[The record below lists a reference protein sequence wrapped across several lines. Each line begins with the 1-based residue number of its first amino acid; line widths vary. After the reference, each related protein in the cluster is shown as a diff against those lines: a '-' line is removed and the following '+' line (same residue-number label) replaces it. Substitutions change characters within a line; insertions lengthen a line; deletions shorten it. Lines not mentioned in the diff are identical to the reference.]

1 MGNLNLKGNI
11 LVNDFIQELKWRGQF
26 NNATPEIEN
35 LLNQEKITGYIGFD
49 PTSDSLHVGSLAQ
62 IITLIRFQKYG
73 HRPIALVGGATG
85 MIGDPSGK
93 KAERKLLS
101 EEEIRYNA
109 EKIQTQLN
117 TILNNNPFASTPIEM
132 VNNIDWIKNLT
143 VIDFLRDI
151 GKRFTVNYM
160 LAKDSVKSRLETE
173 ISFTEFTYQ
182 ILQAY
187 DFYWLFTHK
196 NCKLQMGGS
205 DQWGNITSGIE
216 LIRKMTGE
224 EAHGIT
230 TNLITKADGT
240 KFGKT
245 ESGNVW
251 LDRNKTSPYKF
262 YQFWI
267 NTTDEDAKNFIKIF
281 TFLEKEEI
289 DELIEKHFQAPHE
302 RLLQKR
308 LAKEVT
314 TLVHSKQDYEDAVKA
329 SDILFNGN
337 IEELAQLPDDLF
349 KDIMEGV
356 PVSHIPYS
364 TLESGVEVVD
374 FLTTYT
380 NILPSKSEAR
390 KMIQSNAISINKQK
404 ISDTKQLITSNH
416 LINNKYILVQKGK
429 KNYYL
434 CYVEK

>member
-1 MGNLNLKGNI
+1 MNNTTLKI
-11 LVNDFIQELKWRGQF
+11 DFIRELKWRNQF
-26 NNATPEIEN
+26 NNSTPDA
-35 LLNQEKITGYIGFD
+35 EKILNEEQVTGYIGFD

-62 IITLIRFQKYG
+62 IITLLRFQAAG
-73 HRPIALVGGATG
+73 HKPIALVGGATG

-93 KAERKLLS
+93 KEERKLLS

-109 EKIQTQLN
+109 EKIQKQLSEIFSHKN
-117 TILNNNPFASTPIEM
+117 DASIEM
-132 VNNIDWIKNLT
+132 VNNIDWIKNLS

-187 DFYWLFTHK
+187 DFYWLYTHK

-205 DQWGNITSGIE
+205 DQWGNITAGIE
-216 LIRKMTGE
+216 LIRKITGK

-251 LDRNKTSPYKF
+251 LDRHKTSPYKF
-262 YQFWI
+262 YQFWLNI
-267 NTTDEDAKNFIKIF
+267 SDEDVKNYIKIF
-281 TFLEKEEI
+281 TFLPKDEI
-289 DELIEKHFQAPHE
+289 ENLIVQHDAAPHE
-302 RLLQKR
+302 RILQKK
-308 LAKEVT
+308 LAQEVT
-314 TLVHSKQDYEDAVKA
+314 SLVHSIKDYEDAKKA
-329 SDILFNGN
+329 SEILFNGS
-337 IEELAQLPDDLF
+337 IQDIAQLSEDLF

-356 PVSHIPYS
+356 PVFHVPYS
-364 TLESGVEVVD
+364 VLENGVDIVD
-374 FLTTYT
+374 FLAVHTQ
-380 NILPSKSEAR
+380 IFPSKSEAR
-390 KMIQSNAISINKQK
+390 KMIQSNAVSVNKQK
-404 ISDTKQLITSNH
+404 VSDIKYQIGNQDVV
-416 LINNKYILVQKGK
+416 NKKFILVQKGK

-434 CYVEK
+434 CYIEK

>member
-1 MGNLNLKGNI
+1 MIKTMRS
-11 LVNDFIQELKWRGQF
+11 VNFVDELKWRGLF
-26 NNATPEIEN
+26 NNATAHVEAF
-35 LLNQEKITGYIGFD
+35 LNQEKTTGYIGFD

-62 IITLIRFQKYG
+62 IITLLRFQQAG
-73 HRPIALVGGATG
+73 HKPIALVGGATG

-93 KAERKLLS
+93 KEERKLLS

-109 EKIQTQLN
+109 QKIQEQLHKIFSKN
-117 TILNNNPFASTPIEM
+117 SEDESIEM
-132 VNNIDWIKNLT
+132 VNNIDWTKNFT
-143 VIDFLRDI
+143 IIDFLRDI

-160 LAKDSVKSRLETE
+160 LAKDSVKSRLESE

-216 LIRKMTGE
+216 LIRKITGK
-224 EAHGIT
+224 EAYGIT
-230 TNLITKADGT
+230 TNLITKTDGT

-245 ESGNVW
+245 ESGNIW
-251 LDRNKTSPYKF
+251 LDKTKTSAYKF

-267 NTTDEDAKNFIKIF
+267 NTSDEDAKNYIKIF
-281 TFLEKEEI
+281 TFLPKEEI
-289 DELIEKHFQAPHE
+289 EHLIQNHNNAPHE
-302 RLLQKR
+302 RLLQKT

-314 TLVHSKQDYEDAVKA
+314 ILVHSAEDFQDAVKA
-329 SDILFNGN
+329 SEILFNGS
-337 IEELAQLPDDLF
+337 IQELASVSESLF

-356 PVSHIPYS
+356 PESYITFS
-364 TLESGVEVVD
+364 TLQNGVDIVE
-374 FLTTYT
+374 FLTTHT
-380 NILPSKSEAR
+380 NVFPSKSEAR
-390 KMIQSNAISINKQK
+390 KMIQSNAVSINKEK
-404 ISDTKQLITSNH
+404 ITDIKQIINLSH
-416 LINNKYILVQKGK
+416 AVNNKFILIQKGK

-434 CYVEK
+434 CYIEK

>member
-1 MGNLNLKGNI
+1 M
-11 LVNDFIQELKWRGQF
+11 
-26 NNATPEIEN
+26 
-35 LLNQEKITGYIGFD
+35 
-49 PTSDSLHVGSLAQ
+49 
-62 IITLIRFQKYG
+62 
-73 HRPIALVGGATG
+73 
-85 MIGDPSGK
+85 
-93 KAERKLLS
+93 
-101 EEEIRYNA
+101 
-109 EKIQTQLN
+109 
-117 TILNNNPFASTPIEM
+117 
-132 VNNIDWIKNLT
+132 
-143 VIDFLRDI
+143 
-151 GKRFTVNYM
+151 
-160 LAKDSVKSRLETE
+160 
-173 ISFTEFTYQ
+173 
-182 ILQAY
+182 
-187 DFYWLFTHK
+187 
-196 NCKLQMGGS
+196 
-205 DQWGNITSGIE
+205 
-216 LIRKMTGE
+216 
-224 EAHGIT
+224 
-230 TNLITKADGT
+230 
-240 KFGKT
+240 
-245 ESGNVW
+245 
-251 LDRNKTSPYKF
+251 DRNKTSPYKF

-267 NTTDEDAKNFIKIF
+267 NTSDEDAKNFIKIF

-329 SDILFNGN
+329 SDILFNGS

-434 CYVEK
+434 CYAEK

>member
-1 MGNLNLKGNI
+1 
-11 LVNDFIQELKWRGQF
+11 
-26 NNATPEIEN
+26 
-35 LLNQEKITGYIGFD
+35 
-49 PTSDSLHVGSLAQ
+49 
-62 IITLIRFQKYG
+62 
-73 HRPIALVGGATG
+73 
-85 MIGDPSGK
+85 
-93 KAERKLLS
+93 
-101 EEEIRYNA
+101 
-109 EKIQTQLN
+109 
-117 TILNNNPFASTPIEM
+117 
-132 VNNIDWIKNLT
+132 
-143 VIDFLRDI
+143 
-151 GKRFTVNYM
+151 M
-160 LAKDSVKSRLETE
+160 LAKDAVKSRLETE

-216 LIRKMTGE
+216 LIRKITGQN
-224 EAHGIT
+224 AFGIT

-267 NTTDEDAKNFIKIF
+267 NTSDEDAKNFIKIF
-281 TFLEKEEI
+281 TFLSKEEI

-329 SDILFNGN
+329 SDILFNGS
-337 IEELAQLPDDLF
+337 IEELSNLPDNLLLDL
-349 KDIMEGV
+349 IETV
-356 PVSHIPYS
+356 PNINIS
-364 TLESGVEVVD
+364 ESILKNEIKILD
-374 FLTTYT
+374 FLTTHT
-380 NILPSKSEAR
+380 NILPSKSEA
-390 KMIQSNAISINKQK
+390 KKLIQSNGISINKQK
-404 ISDTKQLITSNH
+404 INDINKTISISD
-416 LINNKYILVQKGK
+416 LINNKFILIQKGK
-429 KNYYL
+429 KNFNF
-434 CYVEK
+434 VIIK

>member
-1 MGNLNLKGNI
+1 MKDTT
-11 LVNDFIQELKWRGQF
+11 VKTDFIGELKWRNQF
-26 NNATPEIEN
+26 NNSTPDA
-35 LLNQEKITGYIGFD
+35 EKILNEEQVTGYIGFD

-62 IITLIRFQKYG
+62 IITLLRFQAAG
-73 HRPIALVGGATG
+73 HKPIALVGGATG

-93 KAERKLLS
+93 KEERKLLS

-109 EKIQTQLN
+109 EKIQIQLN
-117 TILNNNPFASTPIEM
+117 EIFSHRDDANIEM
-132 VNNIDWIKNLT
+132 VNNIDWIKNLS

-187 DFYWLFTHK
+187 DFYWLYTHK

-205 DQWGNITSGIE
+205 DQWGNITAGIE
-216 LIRKMTGE
+216 LIRKITGK

-262 YQFWI
+262 YQFWV
-267 NTTDEDAKNFIKIF
+267 NTSDEDAKNYIKIF
-281 TFLEKEEI
+281 TFLSKEEI
-289 DELIEKHFQAPHE
+289 ESLIAQHDAAPHE
-302 RLLQKR
+302 RILQKK
-308 LAKEVT
+308 LAQEVT
-314 TLVHSKQDYEDAVKA
+314 SLVHSPKDYEDSKKA
-329 SDILFNGN
+329 SEILFNGS
-337 IEELAQLPDDLF
+337 IEDIAQLPEGLF
-349 KDIMEGV
+349 RDIMEGV
-356 PVSHIPYS
+356 PVFHVPYS
-364 TLESGVEVVD
+364 VLENGVDIVD
-374 FLTTYT
+374 FLAVHTQVF
-380 NILPSKSEAR
+380 PSKSEAR
-390 KMIQSNAISINKQK
+390 KMIQSNAVSVNKQK
-404 ISDTKQLITSNH
+404 ISDIKYQISNQDI
-416 LINNKYILVQKGK
+416 INQKFILVQKGK

-434 CYVEK
+434 CYIEK

>member
-1 MGNLNLKGNI
+1 MHIQKIN
-11 LVNDFIQELKWRGQF
+11 FIDELKWRNQF
-26 NNATPEIEN
+26 NNSTPNIEE
-35 LLNQEKITGYIGFD
+35 LLQKEQVTAYIGFD
-49 PTSDSLHVGSLAQ
+49 PTSDSLHVGSLSQ
-62 IITLIRFQKYG
+62 IITLIRFQLSG
-73 HRPIALVGGATG
+73 HKSIALVGGATG

-93 KAERKLLS
+93 KEERKLLS

-109 EKIQTQLN
+109 DRIQIQLN
-117 TILNNNPFASTPIEM
+117 RIINSKSDKQIEM
-132 VNNIDWIKNLT
+132 VNNIDWIKQMN

-205 DQWGNITSGIE
+205 DQWGNITAGIE
-216 LIRKMTGE
+216 LIRKITGQ
-224 EAHGIT
+224 EAYGIT

-262 YQFWI
+262 YQFWL
-267 NTTDEDAKNFIKIF
+267 NTSDEDAKNYIKIF
-281 TFLEKEEI
+281 TFLPKEEI
-289 DELIEKHFQAPHE
+289 EYLIQQHDKAPHE
-302 RLLQKR
+302 RILQKK
-308 LAKEVT
+308 LAEEVT
-314 TLVHSKQDYEDAVKA
+314 ILVHSKNDFEDAKKA
-329 SDILFNGN
+329 SEILFNGS
-337 IEELAQLPDDLF
+337 IQDIAQLPDDVF
-349 KDIMEGV
+349 KDIFEGV
-356 PVSHIPYS
+356 PVSRIPYDV
-364 TLESGVEVVD
+364 LQSGTDIVE
-374 FLTTYT
+374 FLTTHT
-380 NILPSKSEAR
+380 QIFPSKSEAR
-390 KMIQSNAISINKQK
+390 KMLQSNAVSINKEK
-404 ISDTKQLITSNH
+404 ISDLKYQINH
-416 LINNKYILVQKGK
+416 QHIINNKFILVQKGK

-434 CYVEK
+434 CYIEK